1 MNAGAEYVC
10 YRIWG
15 TLQDEHGIHAESLL
29 TCLGAFAGYAC
40 QMSIRQAA
48 ALPGADPSRHALT
61 TVDADDCMTY
71 LQSDALNAPLIDS
84 PLSVWHLVS
93 RIVQKLDAPL
103 PDIHGILDHV
113 TQTVGTSEFGI
124 PRAPHGHHSR
134 HLALVYLKYLWPEI
148 LPIAQRFCRKPTQIP
163 VLFGIALQR
172 AIEQTQGVLSPTL
185 GASIAMESAVAMSKV
200 VLPEVDANAA
210 VTWPPAVAAETNT
223 PKTNTTPKTSSTPKS
238 LTSLAR
244 GVADSTIVRA
254 PSSARSR
261 SQGDA
266 EASTPRIGAFIA
278 RVPPATRIVTLA
290 SLAFVAIAGVMYQG
304 DREEAPADARET
316 RALVSQKL
324 EADAPAPEQFPQ
336 VAQASQEPQPAIP
349 QQVSAS
355 QEQQPATPEPPQ
367 PEVVAPEWPGQRTDA
382 YAQRDAGSD
391 GSAEIVIPP
400 DLIGG

>member
-15 TLQDEHGIHAESLL
+15 TLQDENGIHAESLL

-48 ALPGADPSRHALT
+48 ALPGADPTKYALT

-71 LQSDALNAPLIDS
+71 LQSEALNAPLIDS

-103 PDIHGILDHV
+103 PDIQGILEYV

-148 LPIAQRFCRKPTQIP
+148 LPIAQRFCKRPAQIP

-223 PKTNTTPKTSSTPKS
+223 PKTNTTPKTSGTPKS

-244 GVADSTIVRA
+244 GVADSMIFRS
-254 PSSARSR
+254 PSAARSR
-261 SQGDA
+261 TRGEA
-266 EASTPRIGAFIA
+266 EAGTPRIGAFIA

-290 SLAFVAIAGVMYQG
+290 SLAFIAIAGVMYKG
-304 DREEAPADARET
+304 DREDASPAARET
-316 RALVSQKL
+316 RTLVTQKL
-324 EADAPAPEQFPQ
+324 VADVPAPEQFPQ
-336 VAQASQEPQPAIP
+336 IAQTSQEPQPAV
-349 QQVSAS
+349 QQQPTAS
-355 QEQQPATPEPPQ
+355 QEQRPASLEQEQ
-367 PEVVAPEWPGQRTDA
+367 PEVIAPEWPGQRTDA

-391 GSAEIVIPP
+391 GSTEIVIPA
-400 DLIGG
+400 DLGG